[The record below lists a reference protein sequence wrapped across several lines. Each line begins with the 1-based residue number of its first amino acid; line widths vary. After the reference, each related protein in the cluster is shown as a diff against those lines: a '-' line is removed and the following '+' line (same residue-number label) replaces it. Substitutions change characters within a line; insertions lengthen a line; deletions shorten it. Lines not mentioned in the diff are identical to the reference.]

1 MHVIVLHDRV
11 KINKEKRDEEL
22 KGERRMSGK
31 IKTVQTEETFWAYF
45 KGGGPVQFGSVYCVR
60 WDICDV

>member
-1 MHVIVLHDRV
+1 MHVIVLHDRA
-11 KINKEKRDEEL
+11 KINKEKRDE
-22 KGERRMSGK
+22 GHGIDRRTYGK
-31 IKTVQTEETFWAYF
+31 MKIVWTEETFWAYF